1 MPSHYTSN
9 TIERDIFAS
18 DETVPGHGTGKP
30 GQHSRQYSRQ
40 HSGDGK
46 SRGFLLRQQPRG
58 GGKEETPAFRFP
70 PRSPHLRCSKY
81 GDAVFEYKV
90 PGEKSLWFPYTCDV
104 CENCL
109 IYRLEKSVARYLAGT
124 LGDGEQTIIIVTGFE
139 TPAAVREYT
148 GLDCHADRLHVKN
161 LSVVCRHREG
171 GWAALLIYAG
181 VMEEKKRRKAERHA
195 LGLGL
200 EATVDVR
207 RVGGMEFAELVPLQR
222 SIFYDEEGDVVD
234 DLQGYDEFVRG
245 KLHYVRTLQFNGN
258 WPEPD
263 TLPLDYIKGES
274 ILHSVD
280 DPAVPAEA
288 VGEASVPEEVAAD
301 IETLRFAWKKAPLVG
316 RPLSE
321 QGKADLL
328 EWHTVREEMA
338 YKYSRLWMAEFPD
351 AGLPALRLAICVGDV
366 PSFKDRRIWGWWHG
380 PKELVEHVAAYWRGD
395 VPWRNFYAPVLKRL
409 GLVSIYPSA
418 AEKERQPHQGT
429 AYGPLFGSEPVIVED
444 VPGSMMFASVRAQ
457 MQNPAE
463 KKTVLRSPFVFDS
476 EFTMAETAQD
486 LAEDSGPSPE
496 IPRKNSDT
504 LDDWN
509 LWDVEDDDH
518 VVA

>member
-30 GQHSRQYSRQ
+30 GQHS
-40 HSGDGK
+40 GDEK
-46 SRGFLLRQQPRG
+46 SRGFLLHQDPG
-58 GGKEETPAFRFP
+58 ESGKEETPAFRFP

-90 PGEKSLWFPYTCDV
+90 PGGKSLWLPYSCDV
-104 CENCL
+104 CEKCL
-109 IYRLEKSVARYLAGT
+109 IHRLEKSVARYLAGT

-161 LSVVCRHREG
+161 LSVVCRHPEG

-181 VMEEKKRRKAERHA
+181 VMEEKKQRKAERHA

-234 DLQGYDEFVRG
+234 DLQSYDVFARG
-245 KLHYVRTLQFNGN
+245 KLHYVRTLQFNGS
-258 WPEPD
+258 WPEPA

-280 DPAVPAEA
+280 DPAVPADA

-301 IETLRFAWKKAPLVG
+301 IETLRYAWKKAPLVG

-351 AGLPALRLAICVGDV
+351 AGLPALRLAIRVGDV

-418 AEKERQPHQGT
+418 AEKERKPHQGT
-429 AYGPLFGSEPVIVED
+429 AYGPLFGSEPIIVED
-444 VPGSMMFASVRAQ
+444 VSGSMMFASVRAQ
-457 MQNPAE
+457 MQNAAE
-463 KKTVLRSPFVFDS
+463 EKTVPGSPFVYDS
-476 EFTMAETAQD
+476 ESTMSETVQD
-486 LAEDSGPSPE
+486 LAEDLGPSRE
-496 IPRKNSDT
+496 NSEP
-504 LDDWN
+504 LDDWDD
-509 LWDVEDDDH
+509 WDVEDDDY
-518 VVA
+518 VAA